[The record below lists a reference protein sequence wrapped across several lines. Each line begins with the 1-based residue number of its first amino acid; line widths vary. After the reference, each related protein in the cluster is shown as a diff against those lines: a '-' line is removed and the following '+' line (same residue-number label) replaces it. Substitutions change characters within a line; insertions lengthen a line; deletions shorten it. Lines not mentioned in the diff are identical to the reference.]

1 MSIKVDFWK
10 WKRAWRRNKTL
21 ISRIV
26 SITLAVV
33 LVVALAL
40 VANQIHKS
48 DVARA
53 EAAGQGLDKSP
64 IKKKPAKYGEAGFN
78 KVAENAN
85 YMLSADYTTGEIVVL
100 EKKTGKQWFSNPVDR
115 ANDNLA
121 PIKTKLNSQI
131 DVEFMDLEA
140 CTTQVFDNYTASI
153 RQGGMEHKLIENGIK
168 FTFSF
173 PTTGAIIPVQYTLC
187 EDGLLAEIVVDE
199 IQELWTDRFFIQNIS
214 FLPYF
219 GAGGLT
225 DDGYLLVPDGAGSLI
240 EFNNNKQK
248 NQSFVGTV
256 YGDNL
261 IRAGGTTS
269 AMQKE
274 RISMP
279 VFGAKCND
287 SAFFAVILTGD
298 TDSSIT
304 ATVSRKSNS
313 YNHVYATAAIREMAT
328 KSMDAG
334 GVYEGQKKSSIFDS
348 SDILLEGKNYAVK
361 YFFLDKE
368 DADYAGMSKCYR
380 EFLTEQKQ
388 LNDSALAD
396 KKYMVLDL
404 IGAVS
409 IEKYVVGVKTPV
421 ITALTT
427 YDDGVQIVKELK
439 EQGVE
444 NLIVNYIGALDGG
457 LSNKMNNKIAS
468 ESKLGSKKEFRN
480 MVEYLKQENVILF
493 METNPI
499 DLHEDGNGYRGNRDG
514 AKSFFNAFGFQ
525 YQYNLDD
532 YKYVNAS
539 RWHLLTPVKVPGFVS
554 EFMDSA
560 VSNDLKNISFDRLG
574 TALYSNY
581 TKDEFYSPR
590 GRTLE
595 LWTEALKTAS
605 EKADYLMLHGGNAY
619 TLAYADVVTDT
630 SSGSSEFDVSDYN
643 IPFYQ
648 MTFQGN
654 LLLTA
659 EGINTTVDYDQA
671 FLKALET
678 GCSLKFNLIN
688 AKVSDLVGTDY
699 NDKTSYSYEYWKD
712 IVVEKYLE
720 LQKATAQFAGKQIVG
735 HEYLDND
742 VTMTSYES
750 GKIIV
755 NYGEQAYSYNGTTVE
770 PRGYLIVSGGAK

>member
-1 MSIKVDFWK
+1 MSINVDFWK
-10 WKRAWRRNKTL
+10 WKRAWRKNKTL
-21 ISRIV
+21 IGRIV
-26 SITLAVV
+26 SIVLAVV
-33 LVVALAL
+33 LALGIGYVAI
-40 VANQIHKS
+40 QIHES

-64 IKKKPAKYGEAGFN
+64 IKKKPAKYGDAGFN
-78 KVAENAN
+78 LVAENAN
-85 YMLSADYTTGEIVVL
+85 YTLSADYTTGEIVVL
-100 EKKTGKQWFSNPVDR
+100 EKKTGKQWFSNPADR
-115 ANDNLA
+115 DSDKLA
-121 PIKTKLNSQI
+121 PIKSRLNAQFN
-131 DVEFMDLEA
+131 VEFMDLEA
-140 CTTQVFDNYTASI
+140 CSSETFDNYQASI

-173 PTTGAIIPVQYTLC
+173 PATGAIIPVQYTLE

-199 IQELWTDRFFIQNIS
+199 IQELWPDRFFIQTIS

-219 GAGGLT
+219 GAGGLE

-248 NQSFVGTV
+248 NQTFTGTV

-261 IRAGGTTS
+261 VRSSGTTT

-287 SAFFAVILTGD
+287 SAFFAVILSGD
-298 TDSSIT
+298 TDSAIT
-304 ATVSRKSNS
+304 ATVSKKTSS
-313 YNHVYATAAIREMAT
+313 YNHVYSTAYIREMAT

-334 GVYEGQKKSSIFDS
+334 GIYEGQKVSAIYDA
-348 SDILLEGKNYAVK
+348 SDILLEDKNYAVK

-368 DADYAGMSKCYR
+368 DADYSGMSKCYR
-380 EFLTEQKQ
+380 EFLTEKEQ

-409 IEKYVVGVKTPV
+409 IEKYVVGVKMPV
-421 ITALTT
+421 ITPLTT
-427 YDDGVQIVKELK
+427 YNDVVEIVKELK
-439 EQGVE
+439 AQGVE
-444 NLIVNYIGALDGG
+444 NLIINYIGALDGG
-457 LSNKMNNKIAS
+457 LSNKMNNEIAT

-493 METNPI
+493 METNPV
-499 DLHEDGNGYRGNRDG
+499 DLYKDGNGYRGNRDG
-514 AKSFFNAFGFQ
+514 SKTFFDGFGFQ
-525 YQYNLDD
+525 YRYNLDD
-532 YKYVNAS
+532 YKYIRTS

-554 EFMDSA
+554 EFTDSA
-560 VSNDLKNISFDRLG
+560 LRWNLKNVSLDRLG
-574 TALYSNY
+574 SALYSNY
-581 TKDEFYSPR
+581 YKDENYSPR

-605 EKADYLMLHGGNAY
+605 EKADNLMLHGGNAY

-630 SSGSSEFDVSDYN
+630 SSGSSEFDMSDLN
-643 IPFYQ
+643 VPFYQ

-654 LLLTA
+654 ILLTN
-659 EGINTTVDYDQA
+659 EGVNTTVDYEQA

-720 LQKATAQFAGKQIVG
+720 LQKATQQFAGKQITG
-735 HEYLDND
+735 HEYLEED
-742 VTMTSYES
+742 VTMTTYEN
-750 GKIIV
+750 GQIIV
-755 NYGEQAYSYNGTTVE
+755 NYGEEAYSYNGTTVE
-770 PRGYLIVSGGAK
+770 PRGYLIVSGGTK